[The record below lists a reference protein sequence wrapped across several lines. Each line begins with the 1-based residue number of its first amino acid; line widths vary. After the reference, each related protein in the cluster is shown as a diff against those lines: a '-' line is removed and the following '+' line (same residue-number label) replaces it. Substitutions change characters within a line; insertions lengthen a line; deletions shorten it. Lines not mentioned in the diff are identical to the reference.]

1 MLHSR
6 LSQTSFENKA
16 CRLAKNG
23 EKEKPGN
30 KDVQIEHAI
39 ILSTIFFHKS
49 SVLSVKFALKMSVH

>member
-39 ILSTIFFHKS
+39 ILSTALNFFTSHQ
-49 SVLSVKFALKMSVH
+49 FCR